1 MNGGL
6 TFGNEIFVLD
16 EVTSTNSY
24 VQDLVTKTKL
34 IEGYVVRA
42 KTQTNGKG
50 QRGNVW
56 ETEPH
61 KNLTFSLVLKPNLAV
76 SEQFMLSKVIA
87 LGIADFLQSLNL
99 EQVKIKWPNDIWV
112 NNKKVAGILIE
123 NTLKTNKITTSVVG
137 VGLNVNQHVFS
148 SNLNATSLQNELN
161 INFDIEALLNDL
173 LVCLEKRY
181 LMLRAL
187 QYQRI
192 NTDYLS
198 NLLGYNI
205 ELNYKVGRNP
215 CKGIIRGVNPLG
227 LLQLEV
233 NEQLNEFDLKE
244 VSLIDF

>member
-6 TFGNEIFVLD
+6 TFGNEILVLD
-16 EVTSTNSY
+16 EVTSTNLY
-24 VQDLVTKTKL
+24 VQDLATNKNL

-42 KTQTNGKG
+42 KTQTSGKG

-76 SEQFMLSKVIA
+76 NEQFMLSKVVA
-87 LGIADFLQSLNL
+87 LGIADFLTSLNL

-123 NTLKTNKITTSVVG
+123 NTLKTNKISTSIVG
-137 VGLNVNQHVFS
+137 VGLNVNQQEFS
-148 SNLNATSLQNELN
+148 PNLNATSLQNELN

-173 LVCLEKRY
+173 LICLEKRY

-187 QYQRI
+187 QYQKI
-192 NTDYLS
+192 NTDYLT
-198 NLLGYNI
+198 NLLGYNT
-205 ELNYKVGRNP
+205 ELNYKIGHNQ

-227 LLQLEV
+227 LLQLEIDG
-233 NEQLNEFDLKE
+233 QPNEFDLKE
-244 VSLIDF
+244 VSLVGF